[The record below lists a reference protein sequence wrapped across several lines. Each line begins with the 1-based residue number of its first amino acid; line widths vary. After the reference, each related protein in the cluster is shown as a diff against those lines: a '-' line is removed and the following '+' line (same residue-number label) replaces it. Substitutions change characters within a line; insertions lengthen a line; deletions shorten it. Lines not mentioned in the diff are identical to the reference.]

1 MIRYFFIF
9 LIFFNYAH
17 ASDVLNITFLGTGT
31 PRPNIEKL
39 GPSLLIKHKNYES
52 LIDVGRGTTLRLN
65 QIGND
70 FSKINEI
77 YLSHFHFD
85 HTIGLPDLWLTSN
98 LWQKKTNTFVFGPAG
113 VKKFCNNIYEA
124 YKLDLKYRLKEN
136 SYSELVC
143 FNFDNYEDNK
153 AKSSVNISSFKNNH
167 GHVDNSYGFRIS
179 FQDKKIVYSGDTSV
193 SENVLSNAKDADILI
208 HEVIAMSDK
217 IYEKNKKLR
226 DVAATHTTV
235 KQLISILKKTKPK
248 LTILNHALLFGVSE
262 KSVLEKI
269 KKDYKGEVIFSYDL
283 MSLDVG
289 NEINIFNLGITNG
302 K

>member
-1 MIRYFFIF
+1 M
-9 LIFFNYAH
+9 
-17 ASDVLNITFLGTGT
+17 
-31 PRPNIEKL
+31 
-39 GPSLLIKHKNYES
+39 
-52 LIDVGRGTTLRLN
+52 
-65 QIGND
+65 
-70 FSKINEI
+70 
-77 YLSHFHFD
+77 
-85 HTIGLPDLWLTSN
+85 
-98 LWQKKTNTFVFGPAG
+98 
-113 VKKFCNNIYEA
+113 
-124 YKLDLKYRLKEN
+124 
-136 SYSELVC
+136 
-143 FNFDNYEDNK
+143 
-153 AKSSVNISSFKNNH
+153 
-167 GHVDNSYGFRIS
+167 DNSYGFRIS

-262 KSVLEKI
+262 KNVLEKI

-289 NEINIFNLGITNG
+289 KEINIFNLGITNG

>member
-1 MIRYFFIF
+1 MKTIK
-9 LIFFNYAH
+9 
-17 ASDVLNITFLGTGT
+17 LN
-31 PRPNIEKL
+31 PR
-39 GPSLLIKHKNYES
+39 
-52 LIDVGRGTTLRLN
+52 
-65 QIGND
+65 
-70 FSKINEI
+70 
-77 YLSHFHFD
+77 
-85 HTIGLPDLWLTSN
+85 
-98 LWQKKTNTFVFGPAG
+98 
-113 VKKFCNNIYEA
+113 
-124 YKLDLKYRLKEN
+124 
-136 SYSELVC
+136 
-143 FNFDNYEDNK
+143 
-153 AKSSVNISSFKNNH
+153 VNISSFKNNH

-226 DVAATHTTV
+226 DVATHTTV

>member
-9 LIFFNYAH
+9 FAFFNYAH

-85 HTIGLPDLWLTSN
+85 HTIGLPDFWLTSN
-98 LWQKKTNTFVFGPAG
+98 LWQKKTDTFIFGPAG

-136 SYSELVC
+136 SYSKLAC
-143 FNFDNYEDNK
+143 FNFNSYVDNK
-153 AKSSVNISSFKNNH
+153 AKSSVNIFSFKNNH

-193 SENVLSNAKDADILI
+193 SENVLSNARDADILI

-289 NEINIFNLGITNG
+289 KEINIFNLGITNG

>member
-9 LIFFNYAH
+9 FTFFNYAH

-85 HTIGLPDLWLTSN
+85 HTIGLPDFWLTSN
-98 LWQKKTNTFVFGPAG
+98 LWQKKTDTFIFGPVG

-136 SYSELVC
+136 SYSKLAC
-143 FNFDNYEDNK
+143 FNFNSYVDNK
-153 AKSSVNISSFKNNH
+153 AKSSVNIFSFKNNH
-167 GHVDNSYGFRIS
+167 GHVDNSYGFLIS
-179 FQDKKIVYSGDTSV
+179 FKDKKIVYSGDTSV

-217 IYEKNKKLR
+217 IYKKNKKHR

-289 NEINIFNLGITNG
+289 KEINIFNLGITNG